1 MFRVLLSTE
10 FHFWVQNLLDPKQT
24 ALCLK
29 IYKQQG
35 VLTTL
40 ALSHIYTYQLF
51 LSQMREIFSLS

>member
-1 MFRVLLSTE
+1 MFHVLLSTE
-10 FHFWVQNLLDPKQT
+10 FHFWVQNLLDPEQT

-29 IYKQQG
+29 IYIQQG

-40 ALSHIYTYQLF
+40 ALSHIYTCQLF